1 MRSIIEFLPV
11 IVFFAAYKLHTL
23 APEPVVESI
32 NAAMPFGF
40 TAGNQADAIDF
51 AALIAIAVSGLAVLI
66 HFIKHRDY
74 GKNQTITSVLFIA
87 GKTQE

>member
-1 MRSIIEFLPV
+1 M
-11 IVFFAAYKLHTL
+11 

-32 NAAMPFGF
+32 NAAMPFAF
-40 TAGNQADAIDF
+40 TAGNEADAIYLAD
-51 AALIAIAVSGLAVLI
+51 LIAIAVSGLMVLI

-74 GKNQTITSVLFIA
+74 GKNQTITPVLLIA